1 MGPVVVEVVVVCR
14 RASANVIVP
23 ASTLLSLAGGGG
35 GSFDRVFDFPGGHTK
50 FTIHRDPKTGIY
62 LSIVNPNTNIAFA
75 DQVTTRKTEH
85 ARAWVWV

>member
-1 MGPVVVEVVVVCR
+1 MSSGKCKR
-14 RASANVIVP
+14 DCARFNSAVF
-23 ASTLLSLAGGGG
+23 GRGGG

>member
-23 ASTLLSLAGGGG
+23 ASTLLSLAGGG